1 MASGFSGADLFRLL
15 ASMALVLA
23 LMGALLWALRRLQGR
38 MNSQNPGRRLQLIEA
53 LSVVT
58 RQNIALVR
66 VGEREV
72 LIGISAAQMC
82 ALASWPQGADLNPTV
97 SEIQAPSDPNHAA

>member
-38 MNSQNPGRRLQLIEA
+38 MNSQNPGRRLQ
-53 LSVVT
+53 
-58 RQNIALVR
+58 QIALVR

>member
-53 LSVVT
+53 LSVGT
-58 RQNIALVR
+58 RQKNRPGSRGRAGSSDRHQCRSNVR
-66 VGEREV
+66 LG
-72 LIGISAAQMC
+72 Q
-82 ALASWPQGADLNPTV
+82 LASRC
-97 SEIQAPSDPNHAA
+97 